1 MHGSTTTNEN
11 ERVLEIPF
19 EVLDAHNKNQF
30 GDLVNETPAQIGQ
43 GFCLDLINVK
53 FMDSAG
59 LGAIVAT
66 IKQIRNLGGEIVIQN
81 VSVEVRSVFERVQM
95 SRLVEIR

>member
-30 GDLVNETPAQIGQ
+30 RDLVNETPAQIGQ